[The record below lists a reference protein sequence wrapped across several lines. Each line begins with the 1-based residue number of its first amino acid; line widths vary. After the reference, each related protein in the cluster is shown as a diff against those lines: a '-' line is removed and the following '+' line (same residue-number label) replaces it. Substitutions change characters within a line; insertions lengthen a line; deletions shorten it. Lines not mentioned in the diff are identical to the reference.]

1 MRERERERERERAT
15 FMKYMVLKICST
27 VVLRTSHQYRFGY
40 TWKGTN
46 GDLRACKALNLRII
60 FDLQQAETRLI

>member
-1 MRERERERERERAT
+1 MLEYERKRERAT

-40 TWKGTN
+40 IWKGTN
-46 GDLRACKALNLRII
+46 GDLWACKVLNLRII
-60 FDLQQAETRLI
+60 FYLQQAETRLI